1 MMWKYLAIFFLILV
15 SPSAFAAEE
24 TPWSET
30 AEVLA
35 CPASVKAGQTVL
47 VTLAPGRG
55 SELALRRVA
64 DDAWFF
70 LVVGMPPEGYP
81 QLMTPEQ
88 FESAVEVKLSP
99 SLTWIQWAQGEKT
112 ESVFVPGRYELYVS
126 DALESEIGGFRCRFT
141 YGG

>member
-1 MMWKYLAIFFLILV
+1 MWKHIAVCFFASA
-15 SPSAFAAEE
+15 SPPAFADED
-24 TPWSET
+24 TTWIQR

-35 CPASVKAGQTVL
+35 CPASVPAGETVL

-88 FESAVEVKLSP
+88 FESAVDVKLSP
-99 SLTWIQWAQGEKT
+99 SLSWVQWARGAKP
-112 ESVFVPGRYELYVS
+112 ESVFTPGLYELYVS
-126 DALESEIGGFRCRFT
+126 DALESEAGGFRCRFA

>member
-1 MMWKYLAIFFLILV
+1 MWKCIAICSLTLA
-15 SPSAFAAEE
+15 SPSAYADED
-24 TPWSET
+24 TPWSES
-30 AEVLA
+30 AKVLA
-35 CPASVKAGQTVL
+35 CPASVPAGEFVL

-70 LVVGMPPEGYP
+70 LVVGMPPDDYP

-88 FESAVEVKLSP
+88 FESAVYVKLPP
-99 SLTWIQWAQGEKT
+99 SLSWVQWTQGTKMER
-112 ESVFVPGRYELYVS
+112 VFTPGLYELYVS
-126 DALESEIGGFRCRFT
+126 DALESENGGFRCRFT

>member
-1 MMWKYLAIFFLILV
+1 MWQYTLLGFLTLA
-15 SPSAFAAEE
+15 SPLAFADED
-24 TPWSET
+24 TPWSES

-35 CPASVKAGQTVL
+35 CPASVPAGEPVL

-64 DDAWFF
+64 DNAWFF
-70 LVVGMPPEGYP
+70 LVVRMPPEGYP

-88 FESAVEVKLSP
+88 FASAVEVKLTP
-99 SLTWIQWAQGEKT
+99 SLSWVEWAEGAKP
-112 ESVFVPGRYELYVS
+112 ESVFSPGNYELYVS
-126 DALESEIGGFRCRFT
+126 EALESEIGGFRCRFT